1 MQKSSLWKSVRRT
14 VAEKDL
20 GTDTRPASVESVR
33 HAPMTQLRIRLK
45 SQPQGPRPS
54 SPSAPPA
61 RSHHFLANLNLSV
74 TPAIAS
80 SALPPSASSS
90 VTPHPT
96 PPAATRS
103 PLLSRL
109 PFSRDSFFFFFYSPA
124 GCFPLIFTA
133 SPLARIHARA
143 ALAVSTS
150 SACSRIVFHH
160 FILSASVSRWVP
172 LTSPLTPHHS
182 TWLSLDLQETRHT
195 HTHFLLSLFFL
206 HMLGF

>member
-1 MQKSSLWKSVRRT
+1 MRLT

-45 SQPQGPRPS
+45 SQPQGPRPP

-74 TPAIAS
+74 TLAIAS

-109 PFSRDSFFFFFYSPA
+109 PFSRDSFFY
-124 GCFPLIFTA
+124 
-133 SPLARIHARA
+133 
-143 ALAVSTS
+143 
-150 SACSRIVFHH
+150 
-160 FILSASVSRWVP
+160 
-172 LTSPLTPHHS
+172 
-182 TWLSLDLQETRHT
+182 
-195 HTHFLLSLFFL
+195 FLLSSRLLPIDL
-206 HMLGF
+206 HRLATRPYSRQSCARCLHFICL